1 METKVVVMPAPTK
14 RRIRI
19 RIGSTV
25 YEVRVNVE
33 IAPVALPARP
43 LLIAMPNPLSPT
55 SKEP

>member
-1 METKVVVMPAPTK
+1 METKVVVMPAPSK

-33 IAPVALPARP
+33 ITPVSLPRPAPLIVMPAV
-43 LLIAMPNPLSPT
+43 
-55 SKEP
+55 SKPYPK